1 MKHTFF
7 LAASGAGVG
16 LTSVCLGVVRAL
28 DRRGIRVG
36 FCKPISQNHSIS
48 GECDTSALFIQSTM
62 GKNHPIPYRSSR
74 RMITSARSTSAT

>member
-36 FCKPISQNHSIS
+36 FCKPISQNQNAP
-48 GECDTSALFIQSTM
+48 GETDPSARFIQATM
-62 GKNHPIPYRSSR
+62 GRNPPEKIH
-74 RMITSARSTSAT
+74 TQLA

>member
-7 LAASGAGVG
+7 LAASGASVG

-36 FCKPISQNHSIS
+36 FCKPISQNHTAT
-48 GECDTSALFIQSTM
+48 GEVDPSSHFVRTTM
-62 GKNHPIPYRSSR
+62 GRTP
-74 RMITSARSTSAT
+74 RSTSTT

>member
-36 FCKPISQNHSIS
+36 FCKPISQNHRSA
-48 GECDTSALFIQSTM
+48 GDADPSALIIRTTM
-62 GKNHPIPYRSSR
+62 GRTPPESSR
-74 RMITSARSTSAT
+74 PTTMSARSASTT